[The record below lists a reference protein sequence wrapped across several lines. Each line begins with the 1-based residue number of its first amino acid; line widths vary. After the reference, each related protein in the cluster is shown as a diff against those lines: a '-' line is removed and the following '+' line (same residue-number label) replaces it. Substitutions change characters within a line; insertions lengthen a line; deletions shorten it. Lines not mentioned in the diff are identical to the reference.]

1 MVIMTDDKAAQKA
14 EKELKKRIRQFKKVL
29 KSEEEKTKFYDAIC
43 GSEVLVRMELFLPS
57 ANPDKFVDGVF
68 IYMDDSG
75 KIVDAEYYFKEGNEG
90 AITRLTDKD
99 LKVVG
104 DLFQDE
110 FSLEIE

>member
-1 MVIMTDDKAAQKA
+1 MSDDKSAQKA
-14 EKELKKRIRQFKKVL
+14 DE
-29 KSEEEKTKFYDAIC
+29 IC

-57 ANPDKFVDGVF
+57 ANPDKFVDGIF
-68 IYMDDSG
+68 IYMNDSG
-75 KIVDAEYYFKEGNEG
+75 KIVDAEYYFKEGNQG

-99 LKVVG
+99 LKIVS